1 MAMKSH
7 VITIETKK
15 AFPAGHEKLQNSTP
29 KVIKCRVCVFVL
41 NILKKK
47 KERKEKMSLTW
58 QDFLFEIDY

>member
-7 VITIETKK
+7 LITIETKK
-15 AFPAGHEKLQNSTP
+15 AFPAGDEKLQNSTP

-47 KERKEKMSLTW
+47 KKRKEQMSLT
-58 QDFLFEIDY
+58 

>member
-7 VITIETKK
+7 LITIETKK

-47 KERKEKMSLTW
+47 KRKEKMSLTW

>member
-7 VITIETKK
+7 LITIETKK

>member
-7 VITIETKK
+7 LITIETKK

-47 KERKEKMSLTW
+47 KKRKEQMSLTW

>member
-1 MAMKSH
+1 MVMKSH
-7 VITIETKK
+7 LITIETKK

-47 KERKEKMSLTW
+47 KRKEKMSLTW

>member
-7 VITIETKK
+7 LITIETKK

-47 KERKEKMSLTW
+47 KRKKRKNVINLTG
-58 QDFLFEIDY
+58 FLV